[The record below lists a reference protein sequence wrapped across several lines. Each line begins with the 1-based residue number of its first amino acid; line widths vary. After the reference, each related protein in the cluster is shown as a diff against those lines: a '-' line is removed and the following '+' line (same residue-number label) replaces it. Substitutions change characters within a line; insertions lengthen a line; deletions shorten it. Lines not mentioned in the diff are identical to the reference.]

1 MPIKTFSKENRLQE
15 PQNTELKGTTIENGL
30 RIQGSK
36 EDMNKTSRNFEK
48 LGMNSHM
55 MSTKTQMYSCM

>member
-1 MPIKTFSKENRLQE
+1 MPIKTFSKENHPQE

-36 EDMNKTSRNFEK
+36 EDMNKSSRNFEK
-48 LGMNSHM
+48 LVMNSHM
-55 MSTKTQMYSCM
+55 VSTKAQMYSCM

>member
-30 RIQGSK
+30 GIQ
-36 EDMNKTSRNFEK
+36 EF
-48 LGMNSHM
+48 
-55 MSTKTQMYSCM
+55 